1 MRTWRFQYRVA
12 ATAAV
17 AAALALVLFAGGTW
31 LLVRPWVLRVVDEE
45 LAEEATEL
53 VAAGMLAADVQ
64 RSWEQHPWLG
74 WRIVESDGRVRPG
87 GLRLDEAV
95 ARRAASER
103 GTFEAETANGHWRV
117 RAFARDGATLVLARD
132 MAAIDGLERAIR
144 RALAWALP
152 LAVIGVGVVAEWGV
166 RRALG
171 PLRELAREAAAMG
184 PQEPG
189 RRLPVPVPRDE
200 LRDLAETFNAMLAR
214 LERGLAQSRDFAGEV
229 SHELRT
235 PLTIMRGEVAAMLA
249 ASGEAG
255 QRVRLASL
263 EEEIARLDRIVEHL
277 LQIARFEAGQGLGA
291 MAELDF
297 SALVVEVLEDVD
309 LLATARG
316 VRLETAVE
324 LGRWVRGDGDQLR
337 RLLLNVLDNAT
348 HYNRKG
354 GYVRAALV
362 AEEGGV
368 AFTVTNSGEG
378 IPEAEAGRVFERF
391 HRAAR
396 QEPRSGGGGL
406 GLSLAREIARAHGG
420 ELRLVDA
427 AAEQVTFR
435 LSLPRRR

>member
-117 RAFARDGATLVLARD
+117 RALARDGATLVLARD

-171 PLRELAREAAAMG
+171 PLR
-184 PQEPG
+184 
-189 RRLPVPVPRDE
+189 
-200 LRDLAETFNAMLAR
+200 
-214 LERGLAQSRDFAGEV
+214 
-229 SHELRT
+229 
-235 PLTIMRGEVAAMLA
+235 
-249 ASGEAG
+249 
-255 QRVRLASL
+255 
-263 EEEIARLDRIVEHL
+263 
-277 LQIARFEAGQGLGA
+277 
-291 MAELDF
+291 
-297 SALVVEVLEDVD
+297 
-309 LLATARG
+309 
-316 VRLETAVE
+316 
-324 LGRWVRGDGDQLR
+324 
-337 RLLLNVLDNAT
+337 
-348 HYNRKG
+348 
-354 GYVRAALV
+354 
-362 AEEGGV
+362 
-368 AFTVTNSGEG
+368 
-378 IPEAEAGRVFERF
+378 
-391 HRAAR
+391 
-396 QEPRSGGGGL
+396 
-406 GLSLAREIARAHGG
+406 
-420 ELRLVDA
+420 
-427 AAEQVTFR
+427 
-435 LSLPRRR
+435 